1 MKILIIGASFRE
13 HSWWLKLKKFVNDHE
28 ITYLNCSSRK
38 MNYCENLKD
47 YAKPLISY
55 SPSVS
60 DKYLIPA
67 SYLIHEHNVY
77 PNYSIRELTK
87 KFEIHLRAYER
98 FYKNYK
104 FDIVYVENG
113 GFIFINAMLIFC
125 QKNKIPMMI
134 IEMADI
140 EKKCFIFKN
149 TKEPSL
155 ANALKAPEYIKSTL
169 LDSKKDLLI
178 QKKDI
183 DIDNRFDINPT
194 NQIQKLI
201 SYLKRRKDSKY
212 ISTDG
217 SMSYM
222 IFLKLERPLKKFL
235 IKFHILKAKVFNQ
248 RFISKK
254 RIIVPLH
261 LERDLHLTERTNYH
275 SQLKFLDRIIK
286 ENKDKVVFFKL
297 HPHSLVLGLSLVN
310 HIKLF
315 FKNCFITYKTPSEL
329 DKTNDSVHTLGSK
342 YGLQSARNNINT
354 YIYGYTFFSD
364 LINKNKLNNLNNLNK
379 LKLDKNIEDIIN
391 KYRLDI
397 DLYENDG
404 NSIKTSANTIIQ
416 ISSAICNKNI

>member
-13 HSWWLKLKKFVNDHE
+13 HSWWLKLKRFVNDHE
-28 ITYLNCSSRK
+28 IKYLNCSSRK

-60 DKYLIPA
+60 DKYLIPT

-77 PNYSIRELTK
+77 PSYSIRELSK
-87 KFEIHLRAYER
+87 KFEIHLRAYEK
-98 FYKNYK
+98 FYEKNK

-113 GFIFINAMLIFC
+113 GFIFINAMLVFC
-125 QKNKIPMMI
+125 QEIKIPMMM

-140 EKKCFIFKN
+140 EKKCFMFKN
-149 TKEPSL
+149 SKQPSL
-155 ANALKAPEYIKSTL
+155 ANAVKTPEYKQSVL

-178 QKKDI
+178 QKKDL

-194 NQIQKLI
+194 NQIQKFI
-201 SYLKRRKDSKY
+201 SYLKRRHDSKY

-217 SMSYM
+217 SMRYM
-222 IFLKLERPLKKFL
+222 ILLKLERPFKTFL
-235 IKFHILKAKVFNQ
+235 IKFHILKEKVFNK
-248 RFISKK
+248 RFILRK

-286 ENKDKVVFFKL
+286 ENKDKKVYFKL

-315 FKNCFITYKTPSEL
+315 FKNCFITFQTPSEL
-329 DKTNDSVHTLGSK
+329 DKVNDSVHTLGSK
-342 YGLQSARNNINT
+342 YGLQSARNNIDT

-364 LINKNKLNNLNNLNK
+364 LINKNKLTNLNK
-379 LKLDKNIEDIIN
+379 LKIDKNLEDVIN
-391 KYRLDI
+391 KYRLDV
-397 DLYENDG
+397 DLYENNV
-404 NSIKTSANTIIQ
+404 NSIKTSANTLIQ
-416 ISSAICNKNI
+416 ISSAECNKSI